1 MPPRPDSIVSPL
13 SIAAYVTWA
22 AVSYAVWQESGTWAA
37 FGGIPARGI
46 ATVSLLIFLAATVLL
61 SLPSRTTTVRP
72 GFMSAVLAVQ
82 ILATFCV
89 LGLGPQS
96 TSPVLLIVVA
106 AEVVLRTGPR
116 VGWIVLLLVNGAFYG
131 VLVDLWHADNPVFAA
146 CLYGGFQL
154 FAALTVDSMKRAQ
167 IAAAEL
173 RLSNA
178 ELLATRSLLAES
190 ARDGERLRVSRELH
204 DVVGHKLSALSL
216 NLEMLHV
223 DSSTPARREL
233 RLARELSQEILSDI
247 RGVVSSLRDHDGID
261 LQEALTRLTSMF
273 PAPAIS
279 LHLQPGLRVA
289 GTQRAEALLRCAQEA
304 LANVARHARA
314 AHAEVSLS
322 EDPTHVSLTVE
333 DDGSF
338 AGELNPGNG
347 LTGLKERIESLRGT
361 VTIDRGARG
370 GCRVVAR
377 LPRLD

>member
-1 MPPRPDSIVSPL
+1 
-13 SIAAYVTWA
+13 
-22 AVSYAVWQESGTWAA
+22 
-37 FGGIPARGI
+37 
-46 ATVSLLIFLAATVLL
+46 
-61 SLPSRTTTVRP
+61 
-72 GFMSAVLAVQ
+72 
-82 ILATFCV
+82 
-89 LGLGPQS
+89 
-96 TSPVLLIVVA
+96 VA